1 MKLRTK
7 ITLLVCSVVIVILLL
22 NRYPVSMSLQ
32 STMTQ
37 ADGRALMDIAYQIS
51 ITPEVSST
59 ETEQAELETLLRKT
73 VEGSNCTAL
82 VLLAAD
88 GTVRCGIG
96 QNDMDPAVL
105 KDYCGPPIDERSYR
119 LCGDG
124 EKQTLYAVCPIRD
137 SLDKPCGRVLVML
150 KYDTGNAGT
159 AKAQRDLDAMTILVM
174 IIALIF
180 VWDITDN
187 IKGSMFNLEPVEIA
201 QLLVERNALIDA
213 VRDGLLSISEK
224 GNILHLNKTAQ
235 ELLSASLSGKT
246 PETFAE
252 VFPWLSFDDILQN
265 EPYYDSECHIGTDS
279 YYVSFIPIRVEKP
292 QHRSLLV
299 TFRPKQEMVRFA
311 EDITGVKTYIEALR
325 AQMHEFNNKLQVVA
339 GLLHEKNYDELD
351 KYISGLVHLRTREME
366 SLSQKIHDPVLAAF
380 IMSKYDRAAEQK
392 VDLILTDRTELQCG
406 LSEEMQQ
413 DMVVIT
419 GNLLENA
426 FDAVQ
431 GCAMR
436 IVTLEIRE
444 SAGDIIIAVWDSGME
459 IPQELREVLFDYGV
473 TSNSVPY
480 KGGWRMYRCLI
491 VEDDPQVAKL
501 NATYL
506 AQEGFLV
513 SAVAADAS
521 QALAAMEEQTFDLVL
536 LDVFLPGMNG
546 LELLRRLRATQQ
558 TSEVIIISAA
568 RDSAQICEALRL
580 GCVDYIIKPFSPDRL
595 HLALEKYRQRSLL
608 MSKSFLEQ
616 GEVDRLAATKDDS
629 ETEQIAE
636 YPKGIEQKTLECI
649 CENLPK
655 DSTAFN
661 VQEIAER
668 TNLSRVSIKKYLDYL
683 CERRVLRQTYVYGN
697 KGRPATLYQAVSA
710 GDHTSRLL

>member
-51 ITPEVSST
+51 ITPEVNST

-105 KDYCGPPIDERSYR
+105 KDYCGSPIDERSYR

-213 VRDGLLSISEK
+213 VRDGLLSISEEGK
-224 GNILHLNKTAQ
+224 ILHLNKTAQ

-265 EPYYDSECHIGTDS
+265 EPYYDSECRIGTDS

-351 KYISGLVHLRTREME
+351 KYISGLVHLRAREME

-392 VDLILTDRTELQCG
+392 VDLILTDRTELQCE

-444 SAGDIIIAVWDSGME
+444 SAGDIMIAVWDSGME

-473 TSNSVPY
+473 TS
-480 KGGWRMYRCLI
+480 K
-491 VEDDPQVAKL
+491 E
-501 NATYL
+501 
-506 AQEGFLV
+506 
-513 SAVAADAS
+513 
-521 QALAAMEEQTFDLVL
+521 
-536 LDVFLPGMNG
+536 NG
-546 LELLRRLRATQQ
+546 NG
-558 TSEVIIISAA
+558 I
-568 RDSAQICEALRL
+568 
-580 GCVDYIIKPFSPDRL
+580 GL
-595 HLALEKYRQRSLL
+595 HLVRQACARHGGYVSVVSDAQSGTEFVAHIPYHAKEDGVCTDALL
-608 MSKSFLEQ
+608 
-616 GEVDRLAATKDDS
+616 
-629 ETEQIAE
+629 
-636 YPKGIEQKTLECI
+636 
-649 CENLPK
+649 
-655 DSTAFN
+655 
-661 VQEIAER
+661 
-668 TNLSRVSIKKYLDYL
+668 
-683 CERRVLRQTYVYGN
+683 
-697 KGRPATLYQAVSA
+697 
-710 GDHTSRLL
+710 